1 MTRQTPILSIV
12 DLKVAYGGGGR
23 AGNAVNGLSFDIMPG
38 EAVALVGKS
47 GCGKSTTAHA
57 AMRLL
62 PDRVGISGDIRFQG
76 RNLIELPEAEMETI
90 RGNRIGM
97 IFQEPMSSLNPVY
110 RIGHQIAEA
119 VRHHQRLDKAR
130 VRRRVLEL
138 LKLVRLPEP
147 QRLID
152 AYPHQ
157 LSGGQR
163 QRVMIAMAVS
173 CAPDLLIAD
182 EPTTALD
189 ATIQAQILELLDQ
202 LRHELSM
209 SLLLISHNLPV
220 VARWTD
226 KVIVMHHGEKM
237 EALAASDL
245 FTKARHPYTRGLQ
258 GASIRLD
265 ENNHYL
271 RRPLAEIRS
280 YRDTSGQYQFALN
293 QPKFL
298 ETKVPPTAA
307 TSLLRV
313 EGITVDYDDK
323 RGRLTRAVD
332 NVSFELA
339 KAETLGLVGESGSGK
354 STLSRAVMQLV
365 RPTSGG
371 IWLDGVR
378 LTGLKERQLTP
389 LRRDFQMIFQD
400 PYSSLNPRRSVGD
413 ILETTLI
420 VHGIGD
426 RAERQAKVR
435 GILDSVGL
443 PATASGKY
451 PHEFSGG
458 QRQRVAIAR
467 ALIIKP
473 KLVICDEPVSALD
486 VSVQAQVLNLLVDLR
501 RELDLSY
508 LFISHDL
515 AVVRYISDRVMVMKD
530 AKIIESGDHETIWRS
545 PQHAYTRQLI
555 AASA

>member
-38 EAVALVGKS
+38 EAVALVGES

-62 PDRVGISGDIRFQG
+62 PDTVAISGGIRFQG
-76 RNLIELPEAEMETI
+76 RNLIEIPEAEMEAI

-119 VRHHQRLDKAR
+119 IRHHQQLDKIQ
-130 VRRRVLEL
+130 VRKRVLEL
-138 LKLVRLPEP
+138 LDLVQLPEP

-173 CAPDLLIAD
+173 CMPDLLIAD

-189 ATIQAQILELLDQ
+189 ATIQAQILELLDK
-202 LRHELSM
+202 LRRELSM
-209 SLLLISHNLPV
+209 SLLLISHNLPL
-220 VARWTD
+220 VARWAD
-226 KVIVMHHGEKM
+226 NVIVMHHGEKM

-245 FTKARHPYTRGLQ
+245 FTEARHPYTRGLQ

-271 RRPLAEIRS
+271 QRPLAEIRS
-280 YRDTSGQYQFALN
+280 YRDSSGQYQFALN
-293 QPKFL
+293 QRNAREKNR
-298 ETKVPPTAA
+298 PPTAA

-313 EGITVDYDDK
+313 EGITIDYGDK

-354 STLSRAVMQLV
+354 STLSRAIMQLV

-371 IWLDGVR
+371 IWLDGVK
-378 LTGLKERQLTP
+378 LTGLKDRHLTP
-389 LRRDFQMIFQD
+389 LRRNFQMIFQD

-413 ILETTLI
+413 MLETTLV
-420 VHGIGD
+420 VHGVGD
-426 RAERQAKVR
+426 KVERQARVR

-458 QRQRVAIAR
+458 QRQRIAIAR
-467 ALIIKP
+467 ALVIKP
-473 KLVICDEPVSALD
+473 KLVVCDEPVSALD

-501 RELDLSY
+501 HEFNLSY